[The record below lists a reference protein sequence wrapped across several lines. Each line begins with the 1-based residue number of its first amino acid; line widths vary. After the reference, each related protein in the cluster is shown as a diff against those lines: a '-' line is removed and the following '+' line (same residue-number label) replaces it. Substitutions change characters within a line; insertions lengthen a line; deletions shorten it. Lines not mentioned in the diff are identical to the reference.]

1 MLDLVDLEGCVVVV
15 VVYEEATGQLIFSDS
30 HTTLSQRVASREV
43 RKTCVIRLPNISL
56 PLLVAFAKKKNN
68 RSIRLLG
75 KSHGYGEDELEW
87 KIVDVD

>member
-56 PLLVAFAKKKNN
+56 PLLVAFAKKKKQ
-68 RSIRLLG
+68 SFDQIIG
-75 KSHGYGEDELEW
+75 
-87 KIVDVD
+87 

>member
-1 MLDLVDLEGCVVVV
+1 MLDLVDLEGCV
-15 VVYEEATGQLIFSDS
+15 VVYEEATGQLIFSDY

-56 PLLVAFAKKKNN
+56 PLLVPFAKKKNN

-75 KSHGYGEDELEW
+75 KSHGYGEDEVEW